1 MTTEKLNKITCYL
14 IDNVW
19 RNGNVMYDN
28 RCIEEG
34 DVENLVDIISSLHNL
49 LYEEVTGKRYDYA
62 FHWANKVGSG
72 VDDNIF
78 DNLPQ
83 EEENGS
89 DINT

>member
-1 MTTEKLNKITCYL
+1 MTKEKLNKITEYL
-14 IDNVW
+14 KENVW
-19 RNGNVMYDN
+19 RNENVMFDKEF
-28 RCIEEG
+28 IEEH

-78 DNLPQ
+78 DNLPS
-83 EEENGS
+83 EEEE
-89 DINT
+89 